1 MSYILTTMKTLRLI
15 GTTLLMVM
23 LAVNFTACSDDEDEQ
38 TIIEQANLIG
48 KWQTTWEKI
57 HKVENDK
64 EVVTSDE
71 AYTNGLWEFK
81 ADGTC
86 TEGYADGGY
95 TETSRW
101 SLKDNKLTISYDD
114 GYSDVLTVNELT
126 ATKLDCIKPYLL
138 VGGTALSLQMGTR
151 QSEDLDF
158 MKWRTSKTEKMEVAW
173 YQIEKELA
181 AIGDTQHK
189 NILDID
195 HVEYLVSG
203 VKFSFYACPK
213 YSPVSMPV
221 EYLNNLRLA
230 DVKSIGAMKME
241 VLLRRSNFRDYYD
254 IYSIL
259 KSGVP
264 INDLVS
270 LALTYSGH
278 KLKSKNLLA
287 MLTNGSR
294 FTRDSHFEQ
303 LAPIYAV
310 TAQEIEDY
318 IKFCLL

>member
-1 MSYILTTMKTLRLI
+1 MKGLAPHTLQ
-15 GTTLLMVM
+15 VFE
-23 LAVNFTACSDDEDEQ
+23 AVS
-38 TIIEQANLIG
+38 
-48 KWQTTWEKI
+48 
-57 HKVENDK
+57 
-64 EVVTSDE
+64 
-71 AYTNGLWEFK
+71 
-81 ADGTC
+81 
-86 TEGYADGGY
+86 
-95 TETSRW
+95 
-101 SLKDNKLTISYDD
+101 
-114 GYSDVLTVNELT
+114 
-126 ATKLDCIKPYLL
+126 KLDCIKPYLL

-203 VKFSFYACPK
+203 VKFSFYACTK

-303 LAPIYAV
+303 LAPTYAV

-318 IKFCLL
+318 IKSCLL

>member
-1 MSYILTTMKTLRLI
+1 MK
-15 GTTLLMVM
+15 G
-23 LAVNFTACSDDEDEQ
+23 LAPHTRQVF
-38 TIIEQANLIG
+38 
-48 KWQTTWEKI
+48 
-57 HKVENDK
+57 
-64 EVVTSDE
+64 E
-71 AYTNGLWEFK
+71 AV
-81 ADGTC
+81 
-86 TEGYADGGY
+86 
-95 TETSRW
+95 S
-101 SLKDNKLTISYDD
+101 
-114 GYSDVLTVNELT
+114 
-126 ATKLDCIKPYLL
+126 KLDCIKPYLL

-181 AIGDTQHK
+181 TIGNTQHK
-189 NILDID
+189 DILDID

-241 VLLRRSNFRDYYD
+241 VMLRRSNFRDYYD

-294 FTRDSHFEQ
+294 FARDSHFEQ
-303 LAPIYAV
+303 LAPTYAV

-318 IKFCLL
+318 IKSCLL